1 MADITIYVDLDPSIT
16 LEVVRG
22 APPADQAALVAQLQ
36 ADNAAL
42 TAEIAVAK
50 TDAAKV
56 VADLA

>member
-1 MADITIYVDLDPSIT
+1 MADIIIYNDSGKTI
-16 LEVVRG
+16 EVIDG
-22 APPADQAALVAQLQ
+22 PPPADQAALVAQLQ